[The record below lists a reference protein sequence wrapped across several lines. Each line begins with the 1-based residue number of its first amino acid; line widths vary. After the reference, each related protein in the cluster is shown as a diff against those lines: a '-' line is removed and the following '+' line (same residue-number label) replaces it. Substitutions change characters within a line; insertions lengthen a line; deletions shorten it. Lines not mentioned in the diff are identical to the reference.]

1 MRIRS
6 NETDVGKNSSLKPA
20 LYTLCAQPIGNR
32 QGVQN
37 TNLKEPEKM
46 FSLCKEYEESIE
58 SAGPFWRG
66 RGLEFDTK
74 TPLKRT
80 LKINVCIDLNIII

>member
-6 NETDVGKNSSLKPA
+6 NETDVGKNSSLKLA

-37 TNLKEPEKM
+37 TNSKKAEKM
-46 FSLCKEYEESIE
+46 FSLWKEYEESIE
-58 SAGPFWRG
+58 SAGPFRG
-66 RGLEFDTK
+66 GWVPSSTRE
-74 TPLKRT
+74 RH
-80 LKINVCIDLNIII
+80 